1 MTDPVLPHPGLPHP
15 VLPHRDV
22 GGRFTAG
29 NPGRPPGA
37 VSRLRTQVSRLL
49 MADFIRN
56 HQVFMRQLRD
66 RHAVAYMQIMLSLP
80 EQAEPP
86 GDPEVPMPGPLDV
99 EGLTSAGQ
107 ADADVVV
114 ARQKRLDELEYQR
127 RLEWFEDGLDDD
139 EPDGT
144 P

>member
-1 MTDPVLPHPGLPHP
+1 MIQPDLPHP
-15 VLPHRDV
+15 VLPYRDA

-37 VSRLRTQVSRLL
+37 VSRLRTQVARLL
-49 MADFIRN
+49 MSDFIRN

-86 GDPEVPMPGPLDV
+86 GDPEVPEPGPIDV
-99 EGLTSAGQ
+99 ERLTAAGQ
-107 ADADVVV
+107 ADADIQA
-114 ARQKRLDELEYQR
+114 ARSRRLDELQYNVQLAQYGDYADDE
-127 RLEWFEDGLDDD
+127 DDD
-139 EPDGT
+139 EPDVS

>member
-1 MTDPVLPHPGLPHP
+1 MTQFDLPHP

-37 VSRLRTQVSRLL
+37 VSRLRTQVARLL
-49 MADFIRN
+49 MSDFIRN
-56 HQVFMRQLRD
+56 HQLFMRQLRD

-86 GDPEVPMPGPLDV
+86 GDPEIPEPGPIDV
-99 EGLTSAGQ
+99 EGLTASGQ
-107 ADADVVV
+107 ADADVLI
-114 ARQKRLDELEYQR
+114 ARQGRLDELEYQR
-127 RLEWFEDGLDDD
+127 RLEWLDDD
-139 EPDGT
+139 ADDGEPDA
-144 P
+144 